1 MFISDNAMSN
11 DQQTTWLSQLLNNF
25 ESVNHIHCFNHTMQL
40 SAKALL
46 CPFTSSAS
54 TAGID
59 DSITHEAL
67 ENDETDGMPGL
78 DDLEE
83 DEEADGDDNDD
94 QSGRAVTPQAGNDGA
109 EIDEEF
115 NGLSDDE
122 REQLLDG
129 TAAVCSTLDKVHKF
143 LHYLGQC
150 Y

>member
-1 MFISDNAMSN
+1 
-11 DQQTTWLSQLLNNF
+11 
-25 ESVNHIHCFNHTMQL
+25 MQL

-46 CPFTSSAS
+46 RPFTSSAS
-54 TAGID
+54 TAEID

-78 DDLEE
+78 DDLED

-94 QSGRAVTPQAGNDGA
+94 QSREGCDPQAGNDSA
-109 EIDEEF
+109 EIDKEF
-115 NGLSDDE
+115 DGLNDYE

-129 TAAVCSTLDKVHKF
+129 MAAVRSTLDKVRNF
-143 LHYLGQC
+143 LHYLRQS